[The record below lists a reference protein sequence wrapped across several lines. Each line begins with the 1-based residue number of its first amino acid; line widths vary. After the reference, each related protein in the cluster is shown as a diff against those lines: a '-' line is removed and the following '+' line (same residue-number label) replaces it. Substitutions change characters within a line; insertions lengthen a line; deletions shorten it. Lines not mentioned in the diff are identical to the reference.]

1 MAFTHGKNT
10 VFKMDSTNGGS
21 LADISTYL
29 TSVGFPRSADI
40 PETTTFG
47 ATYKTYISGFTDAT
61 ISLEGNWDPTVDAM
75 FAAHLGAANTVS
87 YEYGPEGATNAVDV
101 KFSGEAILTSY
112 EVSSGINDVTTF
124 SAELQCSGAITRNT
138 TW

>member
-1 MAFTHGKNT
+1 MSFTHGKVT

-29 TSVGFPRSADI
+29 TSVGFPREADLA
-40 PETTTFG
+40 ETTTFG
-47 ATYKTYISGFTDAT
+47 ATYKTFIAGFTDAT

-75 FAAHLGAANTVS
+75 FEAHLGAANTVS
-87 YEYGPEGATNAVDV
+87 YAYGPEGSSNGVDV
-101 KFSGEAILTSY
+101 CYSGEAILTSY

-124 SAELQCSGAITRNT
+124 SAEFQCSGAITRNT